1 MDPQELTVLQELQV
15 QWEDLDQEDQLA
27 HQELVDQLA
36 IQEMPGQWD
45 LLEVEVER
53 KDLIQKIL
61 LLL

>member
-1 MDPQELTVLQELQV
+1 MDPQERSVLQELQV
-15 QWEDLDQEDQLA
+15 QLEDLDQEDQLA

-36 IQEMPGQWD
+36 IQEMPDQWD